1 MINFETMGN
10 KSFDRFSHFLETWKN
25 QDYEFFKK
33 YRENC
38 AKCNFK
44 IFITSGNFD
53 TIRKPWIYEETF
65 AKIEFS
71 TFLKILET
79 WISQEIRIPEISSK
93 IFNEGTFNFLKILTF
108 FEDIRKFWISENS
121 LNILHNFNFNFL
133 NILEIRESQEIWIW
147 EFCIFFNDGI
157 FKFPWDPGSS

>member
-1 MINFETMGN
+1 MWFE
-10 KSFDRFSHFLETWKN
+10 
-25 QDYEFFKK
+25 
-33 YRENC
+33 
-38 AKCNFK
+38 

-53 TIRKPWIYEETF
+53 TIRKPWIYLETF

-79 WISQEIRIPEISSK
+79 WIYQEIWIPEISWK
-93 IFNEGTFNFLKILTF
+93 IFNEGTFNFLKILKF
-108 FEDIRKFWISENS
+108 FENLRKFWISENS

-147 EFCIFFNDGI
+147 EFWNFLQRWNFQIFLRSWKFLKVYKEN
-157 FKFPWDPGSS
+157 FKFPNNLKKYIYIKCQTLN